1 MEMREDKVQNIFIK
15 STSFLQIVLNID
27 DYDKRGTYRSLKM
40 KLRNVSTVIH
50 NLNFHWNIYNVTST
64 SWKTYTISILQIDKA
79 LFSISINVFNA
90 RMVFKIPETRMF
102 TEK

>member
-40 KLRNVSTVIH
+40 KLRNVSTIIH
-50 NLNFHWNIYNVTST
+50 NLNFH
-64 SWKTYTISILQIDKA
+64 
-79 LFSISINVFNA
+79 
-90 RMVFKIPETRMF
+90 
-102 TEK
+102 